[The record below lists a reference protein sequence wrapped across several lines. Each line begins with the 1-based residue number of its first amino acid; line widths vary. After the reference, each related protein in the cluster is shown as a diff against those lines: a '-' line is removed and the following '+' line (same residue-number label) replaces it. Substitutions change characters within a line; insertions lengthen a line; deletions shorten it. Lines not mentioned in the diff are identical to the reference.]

1 MERPLEENKKNNTFE
16 TKNFRNEKEF
26 LTQRAK
32 SEVERTED
40 RQYPE
45 EIKKLQEKIHEL
57 EQEKLNLE
65 ETNLGLTAEISN
77 IKKRTNREI
86 GNMAVYANSELLAKL
101 LPLLDDLERSLNYGD
116 AIRQPEDFMS
126 GVELVYQNFR
136 KALEQTGLKPIEAVG
151 KQFDYNFHEAVLQV
165 EKSDAQ
171 PGTVVEEVQKG
182 YIYKE
187 KVLRHSKVFVSK

>member
-16 TKNFRNEKEF
+16 TKNFENEKEF
-26 LTQRAK
+26 STQRVK
-32 SEVERTED
+32 SKVERTDD

-77 IKKRTNREI
+77 IKKRTKREI
-86 GNMAVYANSELLAKL
+86 GNMAVYANSELLGKL
-101 LPLLDDLERSLNYGD
+101 LPLLDDLERSLNYED

-136 KALEQTGLKPIEAVG
+136 KTLEQTGLKPIEAVG
-151 KQFDYNFHEAVLQV
+151 RQFDYNFHEAVLQV
-165 EKSDAQ
+165 ENSDAQ

-187 KVLRHSKVFVSK
+187 KVLRHAKVFVSK